1 MLEWLDISIIHLLL
15 FASGLV
21 LFGVFPGVNYWLP
34 VIGIILYALMW
45 WWRVNA
51 TDAIDKWILP
61 SLTGILIFQ
70 LTLGLVFYPQLLSY
84 QSTSQVG
91 RYIEQNDLQNVYW
104 YRKYGFALDY
114 YSGRVIPEVTD
125 TSLDTLQPGSIIF
138 VAPDALPD
146 MPPHKI
152 IKEFDDFKVT
162 KLNATFLKPSRRGE
176 KVKKMYLVRVE

>member
-1 MLEWLDISIIHLLL
+1 
-15 FASGLV
+15 
-21 LFGVFPGVNYWLP
+21 
-34 VIGIILYALMW
+34 MW

-61 SLTGILIFQ
+61 SLTAILIFQ

-84 QSTSQVG
+84 QSTSQAG
-91 RYIEQNDLQNVYW
+91 RYIKQQDLQNVYW

-114 YSGRVIPEVTD
+114 YSGRVIPEATD
-125 TSLDTLQPGSIIF
+125 ASLDTLSSGSIIF
-138 VAPDALPD
+138 VTPDDLPD

-162 KLNATFLKPSRRGE
+162 KLNATFLKPTRRGE